1 VCSARIS
8 STADVVVIGGG
19 LIGTSIGW
27 RLRQAG
33 LDIVVVVGERA
44 AAWQARR
51 LARFAGRIPVRRYAE
66 ASSTNA
72 GRIEGTLAPD
82 A

>member
-1 VCSARIS
+1 VSSARIS
-8 STADVVVIGGG
+8 PTADVVVIGGG

-33 LDIVVVVGERA
+33 FDVVVVDDERA
-44 AAWQARR
+44 TAWQAR
-51 LARFAGRIPVRRYAE
+51 LLMRFAGRIPVRRYAE
-66 ASSTNA
+66 ASSTHA